1 MAERKCFSELAIVLP
16 SLNPDMKFKNVVDGL
31 IDAGFEKIVIV
42 NDGSDAEHSARFA
55 EAAEKPQCVVL
66 DHGVNR
72 GKGRALKTAFEHVLR
87 EMPMKELFVTVD
99 ADGQHDPED
108 CRHVVEK
115 LIAEKADVCLGE
127 RAFSLRTTPFRS
139 WWGNRWTSLAFF
151 LRRGRWFADTQTGL
165 RAFRWH
171 LLPLLTA
178 IPGAGYEYEMAA
190 LCALVRQRCRI
201 CVQPIRTIYEKGN
214 ASSHYDP
221 LRDTI
226 RVLRALFARTSV

>member
-1 MAERKCFSELAIVLP
+1 MNVLAIIPAYKP
-16 SLNPDMKFKNVVDGL
+16 SEALVEQVRALQACVCAEILVVD
-31 IDAGFEKIVIV
+31 
-42 NDGSDAEHSARFA
+42 DGSGPDYRSVFDALAALPHCRLLRH
-55 EAAEKPQCVVL
+55 EANQ
-66 DHGVNR
+66 
-72 GKGRALKTAFEHVLR
+72 GKGRALKTAFEHALR

-115 LIAEKADVCLGE
+115 LIVEKADVCLGE
-127 RAFSLRTTPFRS
+127 RTFSLRTTPFRS